1 MCPADIRKGLAD
13 ANGED
18 VVVVISSGGGDVMAG
33 NEMAYELGAY
43 KGQTTADISGF
54 CGSAATIVACGAGKV
69 RAYPSTMYM
78 IHNVSSGASG
88 DYHAMEQQSM
98 ILQTANKAI
107 SNLYRQKTG
116 LSEKELLDLMDRETW
131 MDAATAKEKG
141 FVDEIIGES
150 GAKAPFTINALLEI
164 FFPMKR
170 SRRSE
175 YVLVSESDT
184 GYDRQ
189 RTGNS
194 GRKRT
199 IKTYENE
206 GRRIMKFMNVF
217 FKFTGHADYVAYRNG
232 MLDEAENLLN
242 EGKLE
247 EYKAKKEDV
256 ETFDN
261 EYKDFV
267 QQQLK

>member
-1 MCPADIRKGLAD
+1 MIMPSIDLKGTIVSDDDKWLYDFVGLDAVCPADIRKGLAD

-116 LSEKELLDLMDRETW
+116 LSETELLDLMDRETW
-131 MDAATAKEKG
+131 MDAATAKEKM
-141 FVDEIIGES
+141 
-150 GAKAPFTINALLEI
+150 ALWMRL
-164 FFPMKR
+164 
-170 SRRSE
+170 
-175 YVLVSESDT
+175 
-184 GYDRQ
+184 
-189 RTGNS
+189 
-194 GRKRT
+194 
-199 IKTYENE
+199 
-206 GRRIMKFMNVF
+206 
-217 FKFTGHADYVAYRNG
+217 
-232 MLDEAENLLN
+232 
-242 EGKLE
+242 
-247 EYKAKKEDV
+247 
-256 ETFDN
+256 
-261 EYKDFV
+261 
-267 QQQLK
+267 

>member
-1 MCPADIRKGLAD
+1 
-13 ANGED
+13 
-18 VVVVISSGGGDVMAG
+18 MAG

-88 DYHAMEQQSM
+88 DYHAMEQQSV

-150 GAKAPFTINALLEI
+150 GAKAPFTINGS
-164 FFPMKR
+164 F
-170 SRRSE
+170 
-175 YVLVSESDT
+175 
-184 GYDRQ
+184 
-189 RTGNS
+189 GNILS
-194 GRKRT
+194 
-199 IKTYENE
+199 
-206 GRRIMKFMNVF
+206 
-217 FKFTGHADYVAYRNG
+217 
-232 MLDEAENLLN
+232 DEAKQKIRNMFLCRNPTPDMTDKEQEILV
-242 EGKLE
+242 
-247 EYKAKKEDV
+247 AKE
-256 ETFDN
+256 
-261 EYKDFV
+261 
-267 QQQLK
+267 QLKLMRMKGDVL